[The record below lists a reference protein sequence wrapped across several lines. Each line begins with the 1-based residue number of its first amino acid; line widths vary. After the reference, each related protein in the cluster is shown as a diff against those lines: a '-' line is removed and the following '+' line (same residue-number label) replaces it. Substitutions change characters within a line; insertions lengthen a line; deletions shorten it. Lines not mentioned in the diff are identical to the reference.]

1 MWILLLIVAAAL
13 YVQPGTKNA
22 PGKVV
27 ARPTTAPPPGG
38 SFFADLSS
46 GKLQIAVPNIGSYTN
61 VGGGAA
67 TQIQLNPGIW
77 ASIFG
82 AGAAQPVPVTAVPA
96 PADLGYLPQDQLPA
110 DVGVYYL

>member
-1 MWILLLIVAAAL
+1 MWILVVAAGLYLLSRKTTNPPGRIVARPVAAA
-13 YVQPGTKNA
+13 
-22 PGKVV
+22 
-27 ARPTTAPPPGG
+27 PPGG
-38 SFFADLSS
+38 SFSWDL
-46 GKLQIAVPNIGSYTN
+46 GGGAVRIAIPNVGSYSN

-77 ASIFG
+77 ATIFG

-110 DVGVYYL
+110 DVGAFYL